1 MKFRIPGLILLLSLS
16 LLFSLSSCEQ
26 PVLFNFGFASPVSP
40 GDTVTSDTSESS
52 ESSDSPDTS
61 ESPDTVPD
69 SEPESLPDTDTAPAA
84 ETEKTDFGVYFREKI
99 APVLLAVST
108 GAGTLYVA
116 ILPVLTRIK
125 QSYESFRDATAG
137 VNATAAKGD
146 QNSDELKRIRS
157 EMEHEMELLRRQN
170 EALISQINGKFAQYE
185 EKVLS
190 CDSASREILEIVR
203 IGFCNTDELVRKG
216 FAAKI
221 AKVGD
226 TLDSEKNED
235 PSSDPSVL

>member
-99 APVLLAVST
+99 APVLLTVST
-108 GAGTLYVA
+108 GAAFSDPKGSDFNSMYARANRALH
-116 ILPVLTRIK
+116 I
-125 QSYESFRDATAG
+125 
-137 VNATAAKGD
+137 AKGRGKA
-146 QNSDELKRIRS
+146 QLCLE
-157 EMEHEMELLRRQN
+157 EEARQ
-170 EALISQINGKFAQYE
+170 
-185 EKVLS
+185 
-190 CDSASREILEIVR
+190 
-203 IGFCNTDELVRKG
+203 
-216 FAAKI
+216 
-221 AKVGD
+221 
-226 TLDSEKNED
+226 
-235 PSSDPSVL
+235 